1 MSSLFNSIR
10 NNVLSVSF
18 SQFASLL
25 FNIITFGIAAR
36 ALGIEDFGYFNFLL
50 AGIGVL
56 SKIIDLG
63 VNPIVFRESAKD
75 KEFDRYILPVLT
87 YKLILILVIILSLNA
102 FFQIYQFEYRKI
114 LIINFLVINIFLSNK
129 YTTFRELLIVPYKVN
144 LKMIVPATIVFID
157 NILLLILTMFLGYF
171 EDKLLTFSFFYLVS
185 NLPGTIII
193 VLLLKNYV
201 KLKLN
206 FNFEKFKY
214 IFIKSLPIWGYVILT
229 ILLMQSDIILLKYLK
244 SETEVGIYSAA
255 LRLSMPLIIIP
266 SAVTMSIFPI
276 IIQRREKGISNSE
289 IVETVL
295 KVLAILAILFFLF
308 IYINSDLII
317 TIIFGDNYLLAS
329 EPLLYLLLSMI
340 FIFTNY
346 FLLDYFTANDLQK
359 LNLWYASIQ
368 IVVVVPFYFLLIPI
382 LSYNGAAIAKLFS
395 FFVGSIFLFWN
406 LIKYHKVNGYLFKL
420 ISWILFS
427 VIITLILPILFT
439 PVVKFLIISLISVLF
454 LFIFK
459 VLSRREIVLIKNL
472 FMSGK

>member
-1 MSSLFNSIR
+1 MHSLLNSIR

-56 SKIIDLG
+56 SKIIDMG
-63 VNPIVFRESAKD
+63 VNPIVFRESSKN
-75 KEFDRYILPVLT
+75 KEFDNYILPALT
-87 YKLILILVIILSLNA
+87 YKLILIIVIILLLNS
-102 FFQIYQFEYRKI
+102 FLLISQFEIRKI

-144 LKMIVPATIVFID
+144 LKMIVPATIVFMD
-157 NILLLILTMFLGYF
+157 NILLLVLTMFLGYF

-193 VLLLKNYV
+193 LFLLKSYV
-201 KLKLN
+201 KLNIN
-206 FNFEKFKY
+206 FDFEKFKY
-214 IFIKSLPIWGYVILT
+214 VFIKSLPIWGYVLLT

-266 SAVTMSIFPI
+266 SALTMSVFPI
-276 IIQRREKGISNSE
+276 IIDRREKGNSNSE
-289 IVETVL
+289 IVETLL
-295 KVLAILAILFFLF
+295 KILGVLAILFFLF
-308 IYINSDLII
+308 IFINSKLII

-329 EPLLYLLLSMI
+329 EPLFYLLLSMI

-359 LNLWYASIQ
+359 LNLWYAGIQ
-368 IVVVVPFYFLLIPI
+368 ILVVIPSYFFLIPL
-382 LSYNGAAIAKLFS
+382 LSYNGAAIAKLIS
-395 FFVGSIFLFWN
+395 FLVGSIFLFWN
-406 LIKYHKVNGYLFKL
+406 LRKHHNINGYLYKMIL
-420 ISWILFS
+420 WISFS
-427 VIITLILPILFT
+427 VMITLIFPLWFT
-439 PVVKFLIISLISVLF
+439 PFLKFVILSIISILF
-454 LFIFK
+454 LFVFK
-459 VLSRREIVLIKNL
+459 VLSRREILLIKNI